1 MQLQD
6 GRTCYHGFLTDCVE
20 QSFLPSRVEHRT
32 GARIEG
38 CCVKPLSFG
47 VACFCS
53 ILRNPLTMAGIASKP
68 PGPSYSPSK
77 CSARSPASPA
87 LQPWGRTYKVSYTG
101 PELLQ
106 EVPSTSRNIT
116 FFWPAS
122 HTSPALSKHTHGHSE
137 ETNAGNPCA
146 GRIHFQDPPP
156 RKLMPRHQLPQENS
170 LLLAGLLEPLQ
181 TTR

>member
-1 MQLQD
+1 M
-6 GRTCYHGFLTDCVE
+6 E
-20 QSFLPSRVEHRT
+20 QSFLPTWVEHLT
-32 GARIEG
+32 GARTEG

-47 VACFCS
+47 VACFYS
-53 ILRNPLTMAGIASKP
+53 ILRNPMTNSILRNPMTIAGIATKP
-68 PGPSYSPSK
+68 PRPVSPTF
-77 CSARSPASPA
+77 
-87 LQPWGRTYKVSYTG
+87 QPWGRTHKVSYTG

-106 EVPSTSRNIT
+106 EVPSTSRNTT

-156 RKLMPRHQLPQENS
+156 RKLMPRHQLPQETS
-170 LLLAGLLEPLQ
+170 LLLAALLEPLQ
-181 TTR
+181 STH